1 MDDIGE
7 RLRED
12 GWRQGIIV
20 PASYLLEG
28 LPDGSPATEVDHAMV
43 VSQSCDLVHH
53 SLDNEPSAL
62 ILVLKKIDSGSID
75 LMHGRSPRQLHFQ
88 SIDGPWFEAWAWN
101 QVVIPRD
108 HLAGKAALKEI
119 QLAPRTLRTVLDW
132 LAKRFTRIA
141 FPDGFN
147 DSLKAKSGAI
157 GKLLKKNHELFTE
170 ILLRVSPFEELEEGG
185 SYELACYLL
194 MAAEVH
200 DDPARLAKAREV
212 ASKLEKHFE
221 DSGIEVITCS
231 PASEA
236 ELTVAEL
243 NELVRWDYDHLTNRA
258 ATES

>member
-157 GKLLKKNHELFTE
+157 GKLLKKTGWDVKSVDLWEVNEAFAAVT
-170 ILLRVSPFEELEEGG
+170 
-185 SYELACYLL
+185 
-194 MAAEVH
+194 MAAMSDFGLPHEIVNVH
-200 DDPARLAKAREV
+200 GGACALGHPIGASGARIVVTLLGALRNQGLKRGVAALCIGGGEATALAV
-212 ASKLEKHFE
+212 
-221 DSGIEVITCS
+221 
-231 PASEA
+231 
-236 ELTVAEL
+236 ELI
-243 NELVRWDYDHLTNRA
+243 
-258 ATES
+258 